1 MHLHTRKESML
12 HFFNPL
18 GRAALAAMTAAA
30 VFALA
35 HAAPSEAVGTYVHHG
50 CVTGADLFD
59 ADGGW
64 HPGGYAIAG
73 NANLNQCPGGGL
85 HTEMFPTSAI
95 PEGATLGWTYLAP
108 PDTDIVRFTGTFA
121 GWTRPFD
128 GSQGQIQ
135 VVDGGGA
142 VGMTFTGQVDPA
154 DQRAIDW
161 SGLHTNAVVARLNCF
176 GASCNGRMAWAS
188 FYNPKLHLADA
199 TPPEGG
205 RTAGSLVADAAL
217 KDTEA
222 INYTA
227 SDKGGGVARF
237 RLYVDGRLAGI
248 DHTIDTNNGHCQI
261 YAVENGL
268 WVFSWPKPCPS
279 SVDAEEQ
286 IDTTAIDDGQHTITA
301 KVVDAGQREALLWT
315 GQKVVANHPP
325 VNTQLPLYAS
335 ATAMS
340 SALVGKPLA
349 IQNDG
354 VWTGPNLNLTRSW
367 VQCDSH
373 GTTPSCAAIPGAT
386 SLSYTPTADDV
397 GHRLRLVVTATNPAD
412 SVSVYSDPTAIVTAP
427 SSAGETVV
435 KPQAPTTIVNLGG
448 APAAP
453 VLPVTQ
459 ISSSTTHAFR
469 GRVVGETSGS
479 VCPQDK
485 ATLRFEHVS
494 GGRLRLG
501 HGKASTTQVQLT
513 CTTTGKAVADA
524 QLDIATK
531 VGATAAVAADTTT
544 DGAGHAVLRLA
555 KGASRAITVG
565 YRMYADDPVAR
576 ATASLK
582 VLVNGKV
589 SLKANHK
596 HLHNGQS
603 VRLRG
608 ALAGGEIPKRGV
620 SLAVQWKDG
629 RRWRPF
635 AQIKTNSKGRF
646 SYAYRFTRTSG
657 KITYALRVQVTKGQ
671 VDYPFVATAS
681 KPVKVT
687 VAS

>member
-1 MHLHTRKESML
+1 ML

-18 GRAALAAMTAAA
+18 GRAALAALTAAA
-30 VFALA
+30 ILALT
-35 HAAPSEAVGTYVHHG
+35 HAAPSEAAGTYVHHG

-59 ADGGW
+59 AAGGW
-64 HPGGYAIAG
+64 QPGGYAIAG

-85 HTEMFPTSAI
+85 HSEMFPTSPI
-95 PEGATLGWTYLAP
+95 PVGSTLGWTYLAP

-135 VVDGGGA
+135 VVDGSGA
-142 VGMTFTGQVDPA
+142 VGMTFTGQVDPGN
-154 DQRAIDW
+154 QRAIDW
-161 SGLHTNAVVARLNCF
+161 SGLHTDAVVARLNCF
-176 GASCNGRMAWAS
+176 GAPCNGQMAWAS

-199 TPPEGG
+199 TPPDGG
-205 RTAGSLVADAAL
+205 TTTGSLVADASL

-227 SDKGGGVARF
+227 TDKGGGVARF
-237 RLYVDGRLAGI
+237 RLYVDGQLAGI
-248 DHTIDTNNGHCQI
+248 DHAIDTNNGHCQV
-261 YAVENGL
+261 YAVEGGL
-268 WVFSWPKPCPS
+268 WVFSWPKPCPA

-286 IDTTAIDDGQHTITA
+286 IDTTKIADGSHTITA
-301 KVVDAGQREALLWT
+301 KVVDAAQREGLLWT

-325 VNTQLPLYAS
+325 VNTQAPLYAS

-386 SLSYTPTADDV
+386 SLSYMPTADDI
-397 GHRLRLVVTATNPAD
+397 GHRLRLLVTATNPAD

-427 SSAGETVV
+427 SSAGDVVV
-435 KPQAPTTIVNLGG
+435 KPQRPPATTIVNLGPGAG
-448 APAAP
+448 APL
-453 VLPVTQ
+453 LPVTQ

-469 GRVVGETSGS
+469 GRVVGEATGT

-485 ATLRFEHVS
+485 ATLRFEHVT
-494 GGRLRLG
+494 GGRVKLG
-501 HGKASTTQVQLT
+501 HGKASTMQVQLT
-513 CTTTGKAVADA
+513 CTATGKAIADA

-531 VGATAAVAADTTT
+531 VGAKAAVAADTTT
-544 DGAGHAVLRLA
+544 DGAGHAILRLA

-565 YRMYADDPVAR
+565 YRMYADDPIAR
-576 ATASLK
+576 ATASIKVVVNSK
-582 VLVNGKV
+582 VL
-589 SLKANHK
+589 LKANRK
-596 HLHNGQS
+596 RLRNGRS
-603 VRLRG
+603 VHLRG
-608 ALAGGEIPKRGV
+608 ALAGGEVPTRGV
-620 SLAVQWKDG
+620 TLAVQWKDG

-635 AQIKTNSKGRF
+635 AQIKTDRKGRF

-671 VDYPFVATAS
+671 VDYPFAATAS
-681 KPVKVT
+681 RPVKVT